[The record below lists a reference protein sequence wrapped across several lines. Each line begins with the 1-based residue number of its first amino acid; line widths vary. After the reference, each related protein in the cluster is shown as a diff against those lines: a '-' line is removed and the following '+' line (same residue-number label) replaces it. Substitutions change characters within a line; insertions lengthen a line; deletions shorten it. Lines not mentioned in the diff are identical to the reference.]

1 MLRVRQ
7 EAMLIQGRAQESLLL
22 AILLIDRTVILL
34 WTRAEEVLTRRNQD
48 SLSLSIALLG
58 KLTVLPV
65 IGTIS
70 VDANI

>member
-34 WTRAEEVLTRRNQD
+34 WTRTEEVLTRRNQD